1 MSIFTNSE
9 TIFLNIINKY
19 DIILDENYKNIKDNY
34 YNENFNNQYKNYF
47 KLFNKYYYLKND
59 INIIYYI
66 ILLYYIDEKLLI
78 NFIRFYTSKLLNY
91 KDFNISNKKIITF
104 DTLKNLNKIDLI
116 TYLKKIIDTNYKSFL
131 FFILCFQIYF

>member
-9 TIFLNIINKY
+9 IIFLNIINKY
-19 DIILDENYKNIKDNY
+19 DIILDDNYKNIKDY
-34 YNENFNNQYKNYF
+34 YYYKNYNNKYNNYF
-47 KLFNKYYYLKND
+47 DLFNNYYYLKND

-66 ILLYYIDEKLLI
+66 ILLFYIDEKLLI

-91 KDFNISNKKIITF
+91 EDFDISNKKIITF
-104 DTLKNLNKIDLI
+104 DKLKKLNKINLI
-116 TYLKKIIDTNYKSFL
+116 SYLKNIIDTNYKFFL

>member
-19 DIILDENYKNIKDNY
+19 DIILDDDYKNIKDYYYNNDYNNKYNNYFNLFNNY
-34 YNENFNNQYKNYF
+34 YN
-47 KLFNKYYYLKND
+47 LKND

-66 ILLYYIDEKLLI
+66 ILLFYIDKNLLI

-91 KDFNISNKKIITF
+91 EEFDISNKKIITF
-104 DTLKNLNKIDLI
+104 DKLKNLNKIDLI
-116 TYLKKIIDTNYKSFL
+116 SYLKKIIDTNYKFFL

>member
-104 DTLKNLNKIDLI
+104 DRLKHLNKIDLI

>member
-1 MSIFTNSE
+1 MSIFINSE

-19 DIILDENYKNIKDNY
+19 DIILDENYINIKEKYIGGN
-34 YNENFNNQYKNYF
+34 YNEYNEYF

-59 INIIYYI
+59 INMVYYI
-66 ILLYYIDEKLLI
+66 VILFYINEKLLI

-91 KDFNISNKKIITF
+91 EILNIKSNQILNYC
-104 DTLKNLNKIDLI
+104 DLKNLNKNELLC
-116 TYLKKIIDTNYKSFL
+116 YLTRIIDTNYKVFL

>member
-9 TIFLNIINKY
+9 IIFLNIINKY
-19 DIILDENYKNIKDNY
+19 DIILDDDYKNIKDYYYNKNYNNKYNNYFDLFNNY
-34 YNENFNNQYKNYF
+34 YH
-47 KLFNKYYYLKND
+47 LKND

-66 ILLYYIDEKLLI
+66 ILLFYIDEKLLI

-91 KDFNISNKKIITF
+91 EDFDISNKKIITF
-104 DTLKNLNKIDLI
+104 DKLKNLNKMDLI
-116 TYLKKIIDTNYKSFL
+116 SYLKKIIDTNYKFFL

>member
-66 ILLYYIDEKLLI
+66 ILLFYIDEKLLI

>member
-9 TIFLNIINKY
+9 IIFLNFINKY
-19 DIILDENYKNIKDNY
+19 DIILDDDYKNIKDYYYNKNYNNKYNNYFDLFNNY
-34 YNENFNNQYKNYF
+34 YH
-47 KLFNKYYYLKND
+47 LKND

-66 ILLYYIDEKLLI
+66 ILLFYIDEKLLI

-91 KDFNISNKKIITF
+91 EDFDISNKKIITF
-104 DTLKNLNKIDLI
+104 DKLKKLNKINLI
-116 TYLKKIIDTNYKSFL
+116 SYLKNIIDTNYKFFL

>member
-9 TIFLNIINKY
+9 IIFLNIINKY
-19 DIILDENYKNIKDNY
+19 DIILDDDYKNIKDYYYNKNYNNKYNNYFDLFNNY
-34 YNENFNNQYKNYF
+34 YH
-47 KLFNKYYYLKND
+47 LKND

-66 ILLYYIDEKLLI
+66 ILLFYIDEKLLI

-91 KDFNISNKKIITF
+91 EDFDISNKKIITF
-104 DTLKNLNKIDLI
+104 DKLKKLNKINLI
-116 TYLKKIIDTNYKSFL
+116 SYLKNIIDTNYKFFL

>member
-66 ILLYYIDEKLLI
+66 ILLYYIDERLLI

-91 KDFNISNKKIITF
+91 EEFDISNKKIITF
-104 DTLKNLNKIDLI
+104 DKLKNLNKIDLI
-116 TYLKKIIDTNYKSFL
+116 SYLKKIIDTNYKFFL